1 MEKEVLVKGIRSWSE
16 KDISIYGLS
25 FDTDKIFGLTI
36 NDEDKIKEKI
46 YEIAKKNKE
55 TIIFDYYGDVTKGYI
70 DVTEPNK
77 LYYSLMTNF
86 GFPVE
91 LITEKH
97 REYLDS
103 LFSMFC
109 DNINCY
115 RTGIMVMFLDGYY
128 QKKKKN
134 FKKTEKYLITIQS
147 SSDVITNSSSE
158 LFCLVSDKDSGDLYN
173 LLREY
178 ADTNDYGHCS
188 GDGGDIDVDK
198 VCFYKLIECLYG
210 KNNPNINK
218 EKLSEK
224 FIEICKECYGLPL
237 DGTLYEVN
245 IDHGFTNTMDF
256 ITNEL
261 KGKII

>member
-1 MEKEVLVKGIRSWSE
+1 MEKKVSVKGIRSWVERDVSL
-16 KDISIYGLS
+16 YGLS

-36 NDEDKIKEKI
+36 NDANKIQEKI
-46 YEIAKKNKE
+46 CEIAKKNKE
-55 TIIFDYYGDVTKGYI
+55 TMVFDYYGDVTKSYI

-77 LYYSLMTNF
+77 LYYSLMSDF

-115 RTGIMVMFLDGYY
+115 KTGIMVMFLDGYY
-128 QKKKKN
+128 NKKKN
-134 FKKTEKYLITIQS
+134 FKKTEKYLISVQS

-158 LFCLVSDKDSGDLYN
+158 LFCIVSDKDSGDLYN

-178 ADTNDYGHCS
+178 ADTNDAGCCS
-188 GDGGDIDVDK
+188 GDGGEIDVDK
-198 VCFYKLIECLYG
+198 VYFLKLVECLYG

-218 EKLSEK
+218 EKISEK
-224 FIEICKECYGLPL
+224 FVEICKECYGLPIN
-237 DGTLYEVN
+237 GTLYEVN
-245 IDHGFTNTMDF
+245 IDHAFTNTMDF

-261 KGKII
+261 KGKLV